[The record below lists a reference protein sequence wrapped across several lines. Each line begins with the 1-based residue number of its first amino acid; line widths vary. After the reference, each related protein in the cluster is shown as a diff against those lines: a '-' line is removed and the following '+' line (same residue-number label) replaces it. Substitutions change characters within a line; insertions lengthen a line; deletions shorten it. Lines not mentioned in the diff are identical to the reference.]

1 LRDPRRLAATFL
13 SLQNSPALTQPV
25 AQRASNTRSR
35 GDEPLHPNWCRL
47 PVAYHGR
54 ASSILPSGTAVRRP
68 WGQTAPPDPASP
80 PGFAPSAKIDF
91 ELEMGAFVGPG
102 NALGDPIPV
111 ENALD
116 HVFGLVLLNDW
127 SARDVQAWEY
137 VPLGPFLSKSWAT
150 TISPWVV
157 TLEALAPW
165 AVPAPAQAPPPLP
178 YLAPRPGAAFSNY
191 SVQLEAA
198 IRPAGGGGGST
209 VSGAGSGGAGSV
221 SAPGGSGNAESG
233 LSSSP
238 PPTVVAR
245 SGLASLYWA
254 LPQLVAHHAA
264 GGCNLRPGD
273 LLGTGTLSRGGAGGR
288 GCLLEA
294 TKGGAAPLQLAAE
307 GGAGFVE
314 RTYLE
319 DGDEVVL
326 TGWCAGDGFRVGFG
340 ECGGRLL
347 PARSPPA

>member
-1 LRDPRRLAATFL
+1 V
-13 SLQNSPALTQPV
+13 LTQLSSLPLN
-25 AQRASNTRSR
+25 STLSR
-35 GDEPLHPNWCRL
+35 GDEPLRPNWRRL

-54 ASSILPSGTAVRRP
+54 ASSILPSGAAVRRP

-80 PGFAPSAKIDF
+80 PGFAPSSKIDF

-102 NALGDPIPV
+102 NALGDPIPI

-165 AVPAPAQAPPPLP
+165 AVPAQAQAPPPLA

-191 SVQLEAA
+191 GVQLEAS
-198 IRPAGGGGGST
+198 IRPAGGGG
-209 VSGAGSGGAGSV
+209 SGAGG
-221 SAPGGSGNAESG
+221 GGSGAPGSSSGAGAGGAESAV
-233 LSSSP
+233 SEP
-238 PPTVVAR
+238 PATVVAR

-294 TKGGAAPLQLAAE
+294 TEGGAVPLRLAMAAE
-307 GGAGFVE
+307 GGAGGFVE

-326 TGWCAGDGFRVGFG
+326 TGWCSGDGFRVGFG
-340 ECGGRLL
+340 ECAGRLL
-347 PARSPPA
+347 PARPPPA